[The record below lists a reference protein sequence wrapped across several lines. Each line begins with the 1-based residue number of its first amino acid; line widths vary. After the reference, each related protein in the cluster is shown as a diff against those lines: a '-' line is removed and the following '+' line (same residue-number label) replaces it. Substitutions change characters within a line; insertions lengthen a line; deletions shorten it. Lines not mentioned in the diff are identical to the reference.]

1 MLRPLATVAPSVG
14 HPVLFSAIQRGP
26 VTSRSEQNVSSCRL
40 VFFYSRRFHFVLQKN
55 FFFSARRLVIEL
67 VDRVHGGARC
77 VTGMSKKI
85 VGEHRERRGDLW
97 TLFSL
102 VAESLTATR
111 RCSQLALLFGL
122 DKKQKKNKVAAQ
134 LSDFTN

>member
-1 MLRPLATVAPSVG
+1 M
-14 HPVLFSAIQRGP
+14 
-26 VTSRSEQNVSSCRL
+26 
-40 VFFYSRRFHFVLQKN
+40 
-55 FFFSARRLVIEL
+55 VIEL

-122 DKKQKKNKVAAQ
+122 DKTKKKNKVAAQ